1 MIKNN
6 KGKLILSSIIIL
18 LPMLF
23 GIFATPR
30 GAFLVLP
37 PVLLAIHWLCM
48 LLTALLDKNAPQ
60 NKKAMGIVFW
70 ILPALSFVACGSTFS
85 LSLGY
90 TTGVF
95 TALMLF
101 LAVMFI
107 AIGNYMPKTTR
118 NITMGIKVKWTLAS
132 DENWSA
138 THRFSGKVY
147 VAMGILCLLASPLPE
162 NFFPY
167 VMIGVILMCAGL
179 PLIYSYR
186 LYKKQLAEG
195 SITKESTNEILG
207 RFTKHSKPLLI
218 VSVVLVATVLVVA
231 TLLTLGGGL
240 EFTLGED
247 ALMIDASMV
256 KDMTIAYD
264 EIDALEYREGGVNG
278 IRVFGYGSARLLMG
292 QFQNEEFDLYT
303 RYTYTG
309 KLPAIVL
316 TVDGKT
322 VVIGAERAEETV
334 VIYERLLAEISE

>member
-1 MIKNN
+1 M
-6 KGKLILSSIIIL
+6 
-18 LPMLF
+18 
-23 GIFATPR
+23 
-30 GAFLVLP
+30 
-37 PVLLAIHWLCM
+37 
-48 LLTALLDKNAPQ
+48 
-60 NKKAMGIVFW
+60 
-70 ILPALSFVACGSTFS
+70 
-85 LSLGY
+85 
-90 TTGVF
+90 
-95 TALMLF
+95 
-101 LAVMFI
+101 
-107 AIGNYMPKTTR
+107 
-118 NITMGIKVKWTLAS
+118 
-132 DENWSA
+132 
-138 THRFSGKVY
+138 
-147 VAMGILCLLASPLPE
+147 
-162 NFFPY
+162 
-167 VMIGVILMCAGL
+167 
-179 PLIYSYR
+179 
-186 LYKKQLAEG
+186 
-195 SITKESTNEILG
+195 
-207 RFTKHSKPLLI
+207 
-218 VSVVLVATVLVVA
+218 VLVATVLVVA